1 MLTLNI
7 IGCGKVGGTIGKALI
22 AKRLVH
28 RICILNRSFA
38 SAERARAFVG
48 DGIAADDFS
57 QLPAATLWMVATPD
71 SAFPDI
77 ASSLSTCS
85 TLQPNTIVFHC
96 SGASD
101 SSVFDKLRDR
111 NVHCASIHPIRSFAD
126 PEIAYSTFSE
136 TICSLEGDVEACAV
150 LKPLFE
156 KVGTSIF
163 EISKDAKVLSHIG
176 HVFASNY
183 LVTILDLAQR
193 LYITAGIPEPLF
205 TSFMKLLA
213 HSALTNVTALGTTH
227 ALTGPISRGEADTI
241 SKHLQA
247 LESLP
252 DASLRAAYLSLARA
266 ALEITLRR
274 EHTNISTTQE
284 LTRLLRAS

>member
-1 MLTLNI
+1 M
-7 IGCGKVGGTIGKALI
+7 
-22 AKRLVH
+22 
-28 RICILNRSFA
+28 NRSATSGRQAQSFI
-38 SAERARAFVG
+38 G
-48 DGIAADDFS
+48 DGIVAEDFS
-57 QLPAATLWMVATPD
+57 QLPAATLWMVATSD
-71 SAFPDI
+71 SAFPDVVSALSSC
-77 ASSLSTCS
+77 AS
-85 TLQPNTIVFHC
+85 LQPNAIVFHC

-101 SSVFDKLRDR
+101 SSVFAKLRDQH
-111 NVHCASIHPIRSFAD
+111 VHCASIHPIRSFAD
-126 PEIAYSTFSE
+126 PAIAYSTFSQ
-136 TICSLEGDVEACAV
+136 TICSLEGDSEARAV

-156 KVGTSIF
+156 KTGATVF
-163 EISKDAKVLSHIG
+163 EISKEAKVLSHIG

-213 HSALTNVTALGTTH
+213 HSALTNVAALGTTH

-247 LESLP
+247 LGSLP
-252 DASLRAAYLSLARA
+252 DASLRVAYLSLARA